1 MAYRDGKSIRREL
14 NALAAE
20 QGGYFTAKQAQT
32 LGYDRQRLAYH
43 VQAGNFERADRGLY
57 RIPTLPLSE
66 HDDLVRATLWT
77 RDRSDVRQGVV
88 SHQTALALHDLGDL
102 FAGAVHLTVP
112 KTFRK
117 PPPRGVVLHHQ
128 DLSREDWAEHAGFRA
143 TTPLRTLVDVA
154 GASEVS
160 SDELRKAVRDAL
172 DRGLV
177 ARSKLEA
184 AVRSHTGAP
193 RLAAAMPQP
202 RRAAR

>member
-14 NALAAE
+14 SALAAE
-20 QGGYFTAKQAQT
+20 QGGYFTAKQAQA
-32 LGYDRQRLAYH
+32 LDYDRRRLAYH
-43 VQAGNFERADRGLY
+43 VRAGNFERAGRGLY

-66 HDDLVRATLWT
+66 HDDLVRLTLWT
-77 RDRSDVRQGVV
+77 RDRADVPQGVV
-88 SHQTALALHDLGDL
+88 SHQAALALHDLSDV

-143 TTPLRTLVDVA
+143 TTPLRTLLDVA
-154 GASEVS
+154 SAAEVS

-172 DRGLV
+172 ERGLV
-177 ARSKLEA
+177 ARSKLES
-184 AVRSHTGAP
+184 AVRGHAAAP
-193 RLAAAMPQP
+193 RLAAAMTQA
-202 RRAAR
+202 RRAT